1 MEDALTSNFMNQ
13 MKGIFPVP
21 EHLGKE
27 QAQQYFIFSDM
38 EMVPATHLTGSPT
51 RYVSIALFRTPLSMA
66 ND

>member
-1 MEDALTSNFMNQ
+1 MEDTLTSNFINQ

-38 EMVPATHLTGSPT
+38 EMVPATPHTLDWKS
-51 RYVSIALFRTPLSMA
+51 Y
-66 ND
+66 

>member
-1 MEDALTSNFMNQ
+1 MEDALPSNFINQ

-38 EMVPATHLTGSPT
+38 EMVPATPHTLDWKS
-51 RYVSIALFRTPLSMA
+51 YEVC
-66 ND
+66 